1 MQIFIDKGDFVVA
14 HHVDIEEQEGG
25 REGGDGSIARVETQ
39 LGIFTVII
47 STIIASSGNCSVEA
61 EGFGTATQEKVQ
73 VNRRMGVG
81 MGQ

>member
-25 REGGDGSIARVETQ
+25 DGSIARVETQ

-47 STIIASSGNCSVEA
+47 SIIIASSGNCSVEA
-61 EGFGTATQEKVQ
+61 EGFGTDTQEKVQ
-73 VNRRMGVG
+73 LNRRMGVG